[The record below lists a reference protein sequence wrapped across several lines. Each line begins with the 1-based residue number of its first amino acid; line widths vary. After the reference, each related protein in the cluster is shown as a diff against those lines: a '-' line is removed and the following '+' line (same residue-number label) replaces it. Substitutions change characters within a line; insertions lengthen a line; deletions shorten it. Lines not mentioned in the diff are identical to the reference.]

1 MYKVLKEVVEDNQKG
16 TKNETSVPYLYICLA
31 IKLIDVVFL
40 NMFFF
45 LKKHWQSKASVSG
58 RVRDAGAKGL
68 LAKQLQGL
76 ELPAFLDMATGAIKV
91 KKAKKVKTPEEESMA
106 ELKKLVKKWFA

>member
-1 MYKVLKEVVEDNQKG
+1 M
-16 TKNETSVPYLYICLA
+16 
-31 IKLIDVVFL
+31 IDVVFFV
-40 NMFFF
+40 FFW
-45 LKKHWQSKASVSG
+45 KIHWQSKASVSG